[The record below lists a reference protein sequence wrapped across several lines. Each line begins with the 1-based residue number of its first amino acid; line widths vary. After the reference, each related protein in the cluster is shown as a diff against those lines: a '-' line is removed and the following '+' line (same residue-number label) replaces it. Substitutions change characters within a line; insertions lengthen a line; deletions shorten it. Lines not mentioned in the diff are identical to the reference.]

1 MDNEITGCIVEEVQM
16 KIIAYLKENAEQL
29 DAVVLSD
36 YKKGALESRT
46 FVSEIIKICNANNI
60 LVSIDS
66 KSRNIEVFKNAD
78 FVKPNNL
85 ELEEAVGI
93 KITDDSSLNEAGK
106 VYLYKSGAKCLIVTR
121 GADGISVFLPDQ
133 KRMDFPSK
141 AVQVYD
147 VTGAGD
153 TVISTIT
160 LGMVSGLCI
169 DEAVQLANYAAS
181 VVISKVGTAPITREE
196 LVRRINEE

>member
-1 MDNEITGCIVEEVQM
+1 
-16 KIIAYLKENAEQL
+16 
-29 DAVVLSD
+29 
-36 YKKGALESRT
+36 
-46 FVSEIIKICNANNI
+46 
-60 LVSIDS
+60 
-66 KSRNIEVFKNAD
+66 
-78 FVKPNNL
+78 
-85 ELEEAVGI
+85 
-93 KITDDSSLNEAGK
+93 
-106 VYLYKSGAKCLIVTR
+106 
-121 GADGISVFLPDQ
+121 
-133 KRMDFPSK
+133 MDFPSK

-196 LVRRINEE
+196 LIGRINEE